1 MLIESILNQVNWAA
15 SFHNLII
22 KPNDSRPMMDDRV
35 VSSVE
40 ILKTTTKIG
49 EKVLANIR
57 IKVSFNTESITQSRK
72 VILKE

>member
-1 MLIESILNQVNWAA
+1 
-15 SFHNLII
+15 
-22 KPNDSRPMMDDRV
+22 MMDDRV
-35 VSSVE
+35 VTSVE

-49 EKVLANIR
+49 EKVLADIR

>member
-35 VSSVE
+35 VTSVE